1 MARER
6 RRLLIDPQRL
16 LQQSI
21 DGGRLPL
28 QPEEQH
34 YLNRVLRLRTGDGVE
49 LIDGQGALWGAHCGS
64 GPWLVDLTP
73 VIRAGEN
80 PHPHPRLTLALALPR
95 REVELVWRMAT
106 ELGIDGLQPLL
117 ADRCQVSGPPP
128 WQRWQAILRE
138 ATEQCERLWMP
149 LLQSPCG
156 ARDWLMRPDMGL
168 RLLATTRVEGLP
180 LLEQAL
186 AGAAETQPPS
196 ITLAIG
202 AEGGWSP
209 EEEAVAL
216 AAGWQAVSFGPWI
229 LRTATAAISGAGRLA
244 AWRNLSCASCRG
256 PSPGTRQ
263 DPPNPADGGSQEHRR
278 G

>member
-1 MARER
+1 MAREP
-6 RRLLIDPQRL
+6 RRLLIDPERL
-16 LQQSI
+16 RQQSLA
-21 DGGRLPL
+21 GGGLPL
-28 QPEEQH
+28 QAEEQH
-34 YLNRVLRLRTGDGVE
+34 YLNRVLRLRAGDGVE
-49 LIDGQGALWGAHCGS
+49 LIDGRGALWRAHCGN
-64 GPWLVDLTP
+64 GPWLVDLMP
-73 VIRAGEN
+73 VITAAE
-80 PHPHPRLTLALALPR
+80 HPQPQPRLTLALALPR

-106 ELGIDGLQPLL
+106 ELGLDTLQPLL
-117 ADRCQVSGPPP
+117 ADRCQGSGEPP

-156 ARDWLMRPDMGL
+156 ARDWLMRPDAGL

-186 AGAAETQPPS
+186 AAAAETQPAS

-202 AEGGWSP
+202 AEGGWSR
-209 EEEAVAL
+209 EEEVVAL
-216 AAGWQAVSFGPWI
+216 AAGWQAVSLGPWI
-229 LRTATAAISGAGRLA
+229 LRTATAAVSGAGRLA

-256 PSPGTRQ
+256 PSPGTLR
-263 DPPNPADGGSQEHRR
+263 DPLNPADGDREEHRR